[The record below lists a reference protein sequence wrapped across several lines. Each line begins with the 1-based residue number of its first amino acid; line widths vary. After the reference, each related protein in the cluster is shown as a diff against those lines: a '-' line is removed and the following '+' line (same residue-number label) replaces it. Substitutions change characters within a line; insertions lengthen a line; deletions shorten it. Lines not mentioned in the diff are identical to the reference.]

1 MKCPICS
8 DGPVVLP
15 FNEGGGVGEIPNRHS
30 ICHYRITQHSKAL
43 NTEVGSN
50 TVAAVLRV
58 APKGQL
64 ISKTIYGVVHGLR
77 TPNEDINQQFLKN
90 WADVA
95 DKICFGRT

>member
-1 MKCPICS
+1 MYGLAVMLSISRFDYVPVKILMRLLGMYNFGLLPPCPVCS

-50 TVAAVLRV
+50 ILAAHLRAAVLR
-58 APKGQL
+58 L
-64 ISKTIYGVVHGLR
+64 L
-77 TPNEDINQQFLKN
+77 
-90 WADVA
+90 
-95 DKICFGRT
+95 

>member
-1 MKCPICS
+1 MYIFGLLSPCPVCS

-50 TVAAVLRV
+50 TVAAELRI
-58 APKGQL
+58 APSIQRL
-64 ISKTIYGVVHGLR
+64 LYSLVHRNVSLS
-77 TPNEDINQQFLKN
+77 TVTF
-90 WADVA
+90 
-95 DKICFGRT
+95 